1 MEENNE
7 VNNTVNQAEEVK
19 TEIRAKRRLTPK
31 STVLLTIGALAAITV
46 AVGIVYFL
54 ATTL

>member
-19 TEIRAKRRLTPK
+19 TEIRAKRRLTPE